1 MEFPDPLIFIIKER
15 MVYDKLYI
23 PTKDSNKSKDSRI
36 YANSNDYL
44 KRIKEIL
51 NLPNY
56 VEKEVEKDGKKLKSL
71 LSIIEEKNNNYVI
84 TIDNFKKMVLLIY
97 RIKANVPVILMGETG
112 CGKTALITKLNQIL
126 NNGETNVEI
135 INIHPGIT
143 DDKLCDIMD
152 QKNELA
158 QKQKD
163 KELWLFFDEMNTCL
177 SLSLLTEIFINRSY
191 NSKKLSD
198 NIRLIGAC
206 NPYRRRK
213 GDKEKCGLSKSDDN
227 DKELVYL
234 VQPLPQSL
242 LYYVFSFGRIDDI
255 DEKKYIHSIIEK
267 LFTEQEKDLHEST
280 TEVIS
285 ECHKYLRN
293 TFDPSVVSLR
303 EISRFSKSLEFFQ
316 KYFNI
321 KNNFEKRNNNE
332 KNNKLRSII
341 CSIYICYYIRLTD
354 DRKRNNCD
362 NLLRPA
368 LLRLII
374 NKKNDNLEG
383 KDLMEEIKD
392 EELGKEILKRPEE
405 IIRNFSDFLKIE
417 QDYLLNKIELD
428 KGIGKNTLLKEN
440 VFLLFLSVVTNI
452 PLIIIGKPGTGKSL
466 SAQLID
472 KSMKGKY
479 SKNKFFKQFP
489 KIIQTYFQGS
499 ESTQPADVESLFE
512 KASNRLKYYK
522 DNKLELP
529 ISMIL
534 FDELGLAEHS
544 KSNPLKVL
552 HSKLEYSG
560 KEEGVSFVGIS
571 NYSLDAAKV
580 NRALI
585 LSVPDLDQRVD
596 ELMQT
601 SRNIVESISDKLKND
616 KIFEILSRTYFD
628 YKNILQIIK
637 ELIVYKKFVK
647 NAENGNEENKE
658 EGKKETIADDGKTQA
673 SPSSKNEEN
682 NDSNLDGKDKP
693 KEREKRQFEFIK
705 GLKEFKN
712 LFIKET
718 KIRKDFHGNRDF
730 YNLIKGIAIEFGRLG
745 NDYDNENDKLQIIE
759 EYIERNFGGIDYEI
773 DIDLDIKIEDIKA
786 NIQLIKD
793 ILKDYTGNERKLN
806 SVYLFKKLYNLIMQ
820 KEAPNSRLILKRE
833 IINNYNL
840 NKCINDNI
848 RDFNSRFL
856 LLEVK
861 QSLTTVIYQNI
872 KLQNPFKDIIVYDG
886 SPFADDNNE
895 EYRFKKLNQIQENLR
910 DDKLIIL
917 ENLNPIHPFLFDLY
931 NMNYIIKDEKKFA
944 RICLEDKF
952 SEQLTEVND
961 KLRIIILVDK
971 KFVKKVNLAFLNR
984 FEKMI
989 LSFDKLLENDL
1000 KILSNNL
1007 IGEMNL
1013 EKSISNYPN
1022 INYELKDLL
1031 INCGEEEIQGLIYY
1045 YYNKSKKNDND
1056 NDLKNK
1062 KEESMEAIKENV
1074 YNKIYKILP
1083 QDIISVLPSSN
1094 IIKEKYYKNKDIYNF
1109 KDYIDKDENKKFKIS
1124 IIYTY
1129 TSIAN
1134 TVEGLYNDMSFMISE
1149 INSEDQLKTLIDE
1162 LKIRNESNKLKKDC
1176 NLYIHFEKS
1185 NSQKI
1190 KYISNL
1196 VLNTYKDDKYHYVF
1210 IVHINRNFKKQ
1221 KNEKIYSLPD
1231 IYDDINQLFIDNL
1244 NGNNSIKL
1252 NDILGNNLED
1262 IFDKNKESMKLDDE
1276 FNRILTN
1283 YLIEKLR
1290 EISLDEDTI
1299 NNYINDIQNYIN
1311 DEESFKEKIIEITI
1325 KLINEDKNEEEEENN
1340 MIETLFNN
1348 NYISIYSLDIVSSL
1362 LEYIKNNKF
1371 NKYLK
1376 YILEKLENNNILTTL
1391 IEIKRNNYKYIK
1403 RDLVENIINKFLDEI
1418 TFEKNNK
1425 NIPKF
1430 LFNYNIPG
1438 FYNFYINISNYINKN
1453 ITINYFNN
1461 EKKLRELFKYTFE
1474 KIKDFHEKEES
1485 LLSNAYKE
1493 CEKNEF
1499 IFENAKKIDE
1509 NLILKDYI
1517 TFYLQKYK
1525 NKDGIYKNDDIY
1537 HKLLELLLKL
1547 RFDDKAIIRENE
1559 NNKINILLIKII
1571 WIESNVNYILNIL
1584 KNN

>member
-1 MEFPDPLIFIIKER
+1 
-15 MVYDKLYI
+15 
-23 PTKDSNKSKDSRI
+23 
-36 YANSNDYL
+36 
-44 KRIKEIL
+44 
-51 NLPNY
+51 
-56 VEKEVEKDGKKLKSL
+56 
-71 LSIIEEKNNNYVI
+71 
-84 TIDNFKKMVLLIY
+84 
-97 RIKANVPVILMGETG
+97 
-112 CGKTALITKLNQIL
+112 
-126 NNGETNVEI
+126 
-135 INIHPGIT
+135 
-143 DDKLCDIMD
+143 
-152 QKNELA
+152 
-158 QKQKD
+158 
-163 KELWLFFDEMNTCL
+163 
-177 SLSLLTEIFINRSY
+177 
-191 NSKKLSD
+191 
-198 NIRLIGAC
+198 
-206 NPYRRRK
+206 
-213 GDKEKCGLSKSDDN
+213 
-227 DKELVYL
+227 
-234 VQPLPQSL
+234 
-242 LYYVFSFGRIDDI
+242 
-255 DEKKYIHSIIEK
+255 
-267 LFTEQEKDLHEST
+267 
-280 TEVIS
+280 
-285 ECHKYLRN
+285 
-293 TFDPSVVSLR
+293 
-303 EISRFSKSLEFFQ
+303 
-316 KYFNI
+316 
-321 KNNFEKRNNNE
+321 
-332 KNNKLRSII
+332 
-341 CSIYICYYIRLTD
+341 
-354 DRKRNNCD
+354 
-362 NLLRPA
+362 
-368 LLRLII
+368 
-374 NKKNDNLEG
+374 
-383 KDLMEEIKD
+383 
-392 EELGKEILKRPEE
+392 
-405 IIRNFSDFLKIE
+405 
-417 QDYLLNKIELD
+417 
-428 KGIGKNTLLKEN
+428 
-440 VFLLFLSVVTNI
+440 
-452 PLIIIGKPGTGKSL
+452 
-466 SAQLID
+466 
-472 KSMKGKY
+472 MKGKY